1 MNRLIEDRD
10 RGKPRPGAVGRERI
24 AGWRASSPRH
34 SYAFQPIVDIA
45 TGSVFSYEALLRGP
59 DNEPAGAIL
68 GCMSDAEI
76 HALDETGRQR
86 ALELACA
93 LGMDARLNL
102 NFMPRSIIDSDAAIE
117 STFAAA
123 ARLGFP
129 ADRIVLEITE
139 TQAISDHGRFT
150 ATVNQIRARGVQVA
164 IDDFGAG
171 YSGLNLLANFQP
183 DMVKLD
189 MELVRNISRSGPRQA
204 IVRGII
210 QVCFDLGI
218 DFIAEGVESEDE
230 VRWFEHQGVRLFQGY
245 LFARP
250 AFEQLPPVTWPART
264 GGIAASA

>member
-1 MNRLIEDRD
+1 MKRASQDRA
-10 RGKPRPGAVGRERI
+10 RPGRGAGRVSHARL
-24 AGWRASSPRH
+24 AGWHGASPRH
-34 SYAFQPIVDIA
+34 SYAFQPIVDVA
-45 TGSVFSYEALLRGP
+45 SGSVFSYEALLRGP
-59 DNEPAGAIL
+59 NNEPAGVIL
-68 GCMSDAEI
+68 GTMSDAEI

-86 ALELACA
+86 ALELASA
-93 LGMDARLNL
+93 LGMEARLNL

-150 ATVNQIRARGVQVA
+150 ATVNQIRARGVRVA

-189 MELVRNISRSGPRQA
+189 MELVRNIPRSGPRQA
-204 IVRGII
+204 IVRAII

-230 VRWFEHQGVRLFQGY
+230 MRWFEHQGVRLFQGY